1 MTRLAALLRFPL
13 PNFRVDLRSGAAM
26 ATPFL
31 IALMVSAS
39 TVAATLEMMTTSGC
53 SCCHAWAKHLR
64 SAGIEVTVKD
74 MAMGQLMRSKLDA
87 GVPVALAACHTAR
100 IDGYIIEG
108 HVPLREI
115 ERLLAERPDAIG
127 LVVPGMP
134 IGAPGMEAG
143 DRQETYEVL
152 MLKRDRT
159 TEVFAR
165 YRGSKRLD

>member
-13 PNFRVDLRSGAAM
+13 PTIRVGLRSGAAI

-31 IALMVSAS
+31 IALMVSTS

-74 MAMGQLMRSKLDA
+74 MAMGQLMRSKLGA
-87 GVPVALAACHTAR
+87 GVPVALVACHTAR

-134 IGAPGMEAG
+134 IGSPGMEAG